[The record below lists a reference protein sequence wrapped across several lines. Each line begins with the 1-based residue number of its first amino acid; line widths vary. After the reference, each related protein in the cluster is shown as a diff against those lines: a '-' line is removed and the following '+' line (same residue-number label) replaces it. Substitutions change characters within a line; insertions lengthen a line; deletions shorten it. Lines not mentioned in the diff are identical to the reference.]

1 MLLRP
6 SHIPLHNNYRYY
18 KPQKEKPAFGGKTS
32 ACETQ
37 YSILNIQQ
45 HKFFVKAKANVYKQR
60 TLFKT
65 KTKKT
70 LSKA

>member
-18 KPQKEKPAFGGKTS
+18 KPQKEKLGFAEKTS

-37 YSILNIQQ
+37 YSMVNGQYSMVNGIRFL
-45 HKFFVKAKANVYKQR
+45 
-60 TLFKT
+60 
-65 KTKKT
+65 
-70 LSKA
+70 